1 LVVALSRALAGTGEH
16 AGSADGESRPLMTDS
31 FTGEPGAGWRDNYFR
46 VLAQTPAEHSTATNE

>member
-1 LVVALSRALAGTGEH
+1 
-16 AGSADGESRPLMTDS
+16 MTDS